1 MVGLT
6 TTEKIVTDARFS
18 SCSDDYNGKS
28 YLRRDWPSNTL
39 IPKQFSPFP
48 PPIAYHCDNAMRA
61 RYSQTMVAAAN
72 AVISAVS

>member
-1 MVGLT
+1 VVGLT

-28 YLRRDWPSNTL
+28 YLTKGL
-39 IPKQFSPFP
+39 AKQFSPFP

-61 RYSQTMVAAAN
+61 RYSQTTVAAAN